1 MIVTSTNDI
10 KDHKI
15 TEYIGLVNAN
25 IVVGANL
32 ISDWFASWT
41 DVLGGYSNSYQS
53 KLDEIYNKALN
64 ELKFKAAKNGANA
77 LLGVHFDFDEISG
90 KGKSMFMV
98 TAFGTAVKTTPIIQE
113 VEKKDRYEIYQK
125 LYNLSK
131 FKEAGI
137 ISTEQYEA
145 ERNNLL
151 LNYEDEIKKELKTIK
166 THNDQKEAFKQAQ
179 ILTKQL
185 AEKKRKEEEILLEQK
200 KKEAE
205 AKMTA
210 QEKEA
215 ALRKEKEAVI
225 RNAIENFKANASS
238 IFIQVR
244 NILDLNIKSP
254 KFTLD
259 NLSYN
264 QIVNANY
271 DEMDIQSSDKMAYT
285 IGRFIKEEK
294 IAAAC
299 KYYIDTVNDGDIEYA
314 KSYIYSVYEIITFKK
329 QSAFEIMALNLVELK
344 CLGKEEEAANEFSKY
359 SVCDIEV
366 AKQIIALL

>member
-64 ELKFKAAKNGANA
+64 ELRFKAAKNGANA

-98 TAFGTAVKTTPIIQE
+98 TAFGTAVKITPIKDE
-113 VEKKDRYEIYQK
+113 FKKNDRYEIYQK
-125 LYNLSK
+125 LYNLSQ

-137 ISTEQYEA
+137 ITSEQYDA
-145 ERNNLL
+145 EKNNLL
-151 LNYEDEIKKELKTIK
+151 LSYESEIEKEIENIK
-166 THNDQKEAFKQAQ
+166 SENDQKEAIKQAE
-179 ILTKQL
+179 ILAQQLEEEKRREAEALMTEQEKQ
-185 AEKKRKEEEILLEQK
+185 AAIRKAKEEE
-200 KKEAE
+200 
-205 AKMTA
+205 
-210 QEKEA
+210 
-215 ALRKEKEAVI
+215 I
-225 RNAIENFKANASS
+225 RNAIENFKSKVPS
-238 IFIQVR
+238 IFVKVR
-244 NILDLNIKSP
+244 DLLDLNIKSP
-254 KFTLD
+254 KFILD

-264 QIVNANY
+264 EIVNADYN
-271 DEMDIQSSDKMAYT
+271 DMNINPSDKMAYT

-299 KYYIDTVNDGDIEYA
+299 KYYIDIVNDDDIEYA

-344 CLGKEEEAANEFSKY
+344 YLGKVEEAINEFIKY
-359 SVCDIEV
+359 SVCDKETATQVID
-366 AKQIIALL
+366 LL